1 MDAFLMGADLR
12 PGHGVKIVFEDNHV
26 LVAYKPAGILSQ
38 ADSSSDPD
46 MLTILKDFI
55 KVRDNKPGNV
65 WLGLLH
71 RLDRPVSGIMVFA
84 KTSKCASRISEQIRQ
99 RKVVKRYRAVVFGT
113 LEGEGEFEDFILK
126 DSATNTVKVFDREVQ
141 GSKRARLKYRA
152 AGSSIIEGN
161 TVTLV
166 EVELETGRSHQI
178 RAQFAN
184 SGHPLLGDH
193 RYGRE
198 DRVKDIAL
206 QSFMIGFFHPVSGE
220 YLEYTAPFPEGTPWD
235 VFDKTKIE

>member
-1 MDAFLMGADLR
+1 MDPFLMDGELC
-12 PGHGVKIVFEDNHV
+12 PGYGVRIVFEDNHV
-26 LVAYKPAGILSQ
+26 LVAFKPAGILSQ
-38 ADSSSDPD
+38 ADSSDAPD

-71 RLDRPVSGIMVFA
+71 RLDRPVAGIMIFA

-99 RKVVKRYRAVVFGT
+99 RKVVKRYRALVYGVPDK
-113 LEGEGEFEDFILK
+113 EGEYENFILK
-126 DSATNTVKVFDREVQ
+126 DSAANTVRVFDREVT
-141 GSKRARLKYRA
+141 GSKKAKLRYRSVM
-152 AGSSIIEGN
+152 SSSYEDSDI
-161 TVTLV
+161 TLV

-178 RAQFAN
+178 RAQFAHA
-184 SGHPLLGDH
+184 GHPLLGDR

-206 QSFMIGFFHPVSGE
+206 QSFVIGFFHPVSGE
-220 YLEYTAPFPEGTPWD
+220 YLEFDLPLPESSPWNL
-235 VFDKTKIE
+235 FD